1 MEAYL
6 KQLLVAYIPNVLMA
20 LALLVIGL
28 LLIKIAVKTT
38 QNILKNSNTDSTP
51 QIFLCSLVR
60 WLLKIILFVSVIAQ
74 LDIQTT
80 SFAAILAAAG
90 LAIGLALQ
98 GSLANFAGGVLI
110 ILLKPMKIGDFIET
124 QGLSG
129 TLK

>member
-1 MEAYL
+1 
-6 KQLLVAYIPNVLMA
+6 MA
-20 LALLVIGL
+20 LALLVIRL

-38 QNILKNSNTDSTP
+38 QNILKNNNTDSTL

-60 WLLKIILFVSVIAQ
+60 WVLKIILFVSVIAQ

-98 GSLANFAGGVLI
+98 GSLANFAGGV
-110 ILLKPMKIGDFIET
+110 
-124 QGLSG
+124 
-129 TLK
+129 